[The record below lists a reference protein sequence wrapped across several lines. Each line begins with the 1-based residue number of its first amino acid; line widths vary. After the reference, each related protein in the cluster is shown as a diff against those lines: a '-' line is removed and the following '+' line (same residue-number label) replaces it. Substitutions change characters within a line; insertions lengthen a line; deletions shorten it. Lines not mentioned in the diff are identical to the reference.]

1 MASTNHLPNN
11 LFQSGITVT
20 NGVVT
25 DSLVVNGV
33 NITSGGGGGGSVTIN
48 TQTGVVPSTNF
59 VPDYT
64 VVANPILLGLSNFVS
79 IGCISK
85 LITVVTTNAHN
96 IPDGASVTVSGFAPS
111 LFNGVFNVS
120 YVSPTSFTYNSL
132 TTAVVTPSV
141 VGYINYSGTTSGY
154 TAANFDNSLTNVPS
168 TSVTHTLQSEID
180 AINAE
185 LNKVNIPEL
194 AQQAIDIYEKVSSFG
209 ELETKVNNSD
219 NVNVQDLVNYVKSVT
234 GLSTLSAGV
243 SVASATTAVAAT
255 IANNSNFLPKSGGT
269 LTGPITLATGTTGT
283 NITGDGTGLTLK
295 NASTST
301 PGVVQLDTTLS
312 TSTTKVPTSS
322 VVSSIG
328 SYSGSTATLGNTN
341 TNLKGAITL
350 GSDQDS
356 SYQSTFNNGN
366 INLGCST
373 NTLGATVNIGTATS
387 IGQPTVSIGTSSTGL
402 GTTTNIGTGTAPNQI
417 YIGGSSGAT
426 VTIVGNTQLNSLPV
440 ATLVNNSGY
449 SSAASA
455 SNDGSAPSVLAVKNA
470 IIAATPAATTTVSGL
485 VQLDASP
492 LATQSTTLAPTSRAL
507 NTATV
512 GGTNFGTTAGSSIT
526 VGSSARSI
534 NIQGST
540 VQINGVAYAPGSG
553 APPVATTSVSGT
565 VTLDSVVSSSSSLVP
580 TSSLVN
586 SAIVNGTSIGTG
598 ASTVYLGAVG
608 ATATTYVATNGSTGA
623 GIVKVGTNSSG
634 VYVGDT
640 TGTNSSTVL
649 IGSTTGTGQS
659 SITIGSGAVQ
669 NGTNGISIGS
679 SSASVNIK
687 GAAYPPVIPT
697 ATSSASGTVTLDSV
711 VSTSSSLVPTSS
723 LVNSAIVNGTSF
735 GTGATGAITIG
746 NSSQNTTIPK
756 LSVNYINGLTTP
768 FPTYPFVVGGCMSN
782 ETTTITSA
790 ATCSVV
796 LPFSWTISSSAY
808 PKFYFT
814 TGPIISSGT
823 LTFDIK
829 NGTSSIYLTL
839 PTWNET
845 VAGQSPGY
853 SFTGALNTNPT
864 TFAAGTVLT
873 VSIGGTFPTITSGG
887 IGLKV
892 LIYAS

>member
-301 PGVVQLDTTLS
+301 PGVVKLDTTLS

-586 SAIVNGTSIGTG
+586 SAIVNGTS
-598 ASTVYLGAVG
+598 
-608 ATATTYVATNGSTGA
+608 
-623 GIVKVGTNSSG
+623 
-634 VYVGDT
+634 
-640 TGTNSSTVL
+640 
-649 IGSTTGTGQS
+649 
-659 SITIGSGAVQ
+659 
-669 NGTNGISIGS
+669 
-679 SSASVNIK
+679 
-687 GAAYPPVIPT
+687 
-697 ATSSASGTVTLDSV
+697 
-711 VSTSSSLVPTSS
+711 
-723 LVNSAIVNGTSF
+723 F